1 MAQTPR
7 CKSSKETNSE
17 RSRLNSVA
25 SKEYFLMERRRNR
38 VKLIAEGNRYKGVMV
53 GRERD
58 SRDLMEKMAGRR
70 GKTFLEFQHSTVRWR
85 RLKVETLT
93 SKKEKEGHQYGSQRE
108 ISRRRLRREWE
119 GSRQRR
125 GGFPDVAKAMRE
137 TGGARRDASRKK
149 REDRKEQ
156 GVGEIGEAIDLIVA
170 FKVPIDIDID

>member
-58 SRDLMEKMAGRR
+58 SRDLMEKNGR
-70 GKTFLEFQHSTVRWR
+70 
-85 RLKVETLT
+85 
-93 SKKEKEGHQYGSQRE
+93 EKRQD
-108 ISRRRLRREWE
+108 ISRIPTFNGEVAQAE
-119 GSRQRR
+119 SR
-125 GGFPDVAKAMRE
+125 
-137 TGGARRDASRKK
+137 
-149 REDRKEQ
+149 
-156 GVGEIGEAIDLIVA
+156 DL
-170 FKVPIDIDID
+170 DE